1 MEKIRKIIPFE
12 VWQSEWLLRW
22 LHEQSREG
30 LELTDISG
38 NTAIFKSTTHVNLT
52 YGLFSFAI
60 STKEDHT
67 DVKKMGAYLRKQK
80 LQGEYEADGW
90 ACVTEWQNFFVMQRT
105 SPDAVPPPDITKDTD
120 SKRSQDK
127 WQTFSIT
134 FTLLLLIF
142 NTNLKRSTYPPALWW
157 AFMILMVLALLGG
170 LCYLPHVLS
179 KQKEEVRPRDVSQEE
194 YHRRVQRAIILF
206 LLKSAV
212 WCGNV
217 IGLAAQVIDNFIM

>member
-1 MEKIRKIIPFE
+1 MGKIRKIIPFE

-30 LELTDISG
+30 LELTDIDG
-38 NTAIFKSTTHVNLT
+38 NIAVFKPTTHINLT
-52 YGLFSFAI
+52 YGLFTLNVNEDTKI
-60 STKEDHT
+60 SEILSGEIK
-67 DVKKMGAYLRKQK
+67 ARKQALREQCK
-80 LQGEYEADGW
+80 ADGW

-105 SPDAVPPPDITKDTD
+105 SPDAVPPPDITKDID
-120 SKRSQDK
+120 ESRSQAR
-127 WQTFSIT
+127 WQAIGTLT
-134 FTLLLLIF
+134 TLLLLTL
-142 NTNLKRSTYPPALWW
+142 NMDLKRDTYPPALWW
-157 AFMILMVLALLGG
+157 IFTILMVLALLGG

-212 WCGNV
+212 WFGNI
-217 IGLAAQVIDNFIM
+217 IGLLIQIVALFFH